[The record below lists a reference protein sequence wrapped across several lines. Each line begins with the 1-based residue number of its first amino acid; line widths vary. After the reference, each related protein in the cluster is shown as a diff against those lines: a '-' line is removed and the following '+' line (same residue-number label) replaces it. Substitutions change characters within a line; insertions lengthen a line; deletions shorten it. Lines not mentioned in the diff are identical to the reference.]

1 MLYFSD
7 HIPEDPDHEVEDLH
21 GADEREA
28 GEEPHGASYSGQLV
42 HELGCLVLK
51 QTVNTE
57 NNLMIFSVPW

>member
-42 HELGCLVLK
+42 NKLGCPVLEM
-51 QTVNTE
+51 E
-57 NNLMIFSVPW
+57 NCEL